1 VGADCA
7 PADTWSSSKAS
18 APGGRSGALAG
29 PVKRQRGTLRT
40 PAARGTSPSC
50 TPCLHSR
57 LLRALAGRLHRRTD
71 DPDVQD
77 ACSEA
82 WKIAMRA
89 PGAPLHDLDHLA
101 ECLTVTAIRAD
112 FHAYRGT
119 ETRTALALGT
129 SVLIAYPGA
138 SDT

>member
-1 VGADCA
+1 M
-7 PADTWSSSKAS
+7 
-18 APGGRSGALAG
+18 
-29 PVKRQRGTLRT
+29 
-40 PAARGTSPSC
+40 
-50 TPCLHSR
+50 
-57 LLRALAGRLHRRTD
+57 RALAGRAHRSPD

-82 WKIAMRA
+82 WTIAMRA
-89 PGAPLHDLDHLA
+89 PGAPLHDPDHLA
-101 ECLTVTAIRAD
+101 GCLIVTAVRAD
-112 FHAYRGT
+112 FHAYKGT